1 MNGFHI
7 EIADKKTAFAPGETI
22 DGAVSW
28 QLEAPPRQVFLRLFW
43 FTKGKGAEDMEV
55 VSEILFDDPRATE
68 TRLFTMTLP
77 QSPYSFNG
85 KLVSIVWALELGAEG
100 KDAAFRQEIVIA
112 PFGQPIDIV
121 SNKAVKTA
129 SALGV

>member
-7 EIADKKTAFAPGETI
+7 EIADKRTAFAPGETI

-28 QLEAPPRQVFLRLFW
+28 QLDAPPRQVFLRLFW
-43 FTKGKGAEDMEV
+43 FTKGKGGEDMKV
-55 VSEILFDDPRATE
+55 VSEILFDDPRAME

-85 KLVSIVWALELGAEG
+85 KLVSLVWALELGAEG

-112 PFGQPIDIV
+112 PLGQPIDLTL
-121 SNKAVKTA
+121 NQAVKA
-129 SALGV
+129 EGALGV